1 MLLNSFIYLF
11 LVPCAF
17 LKSTNLSL
25 QTTNT
30 KNLSIFLTS
39 SKCTILS
46 IRLCTAMIYA
56 LAILVSRTLSRALA
70 TLPYKLSCGIS
81 ILIIF
86 QQLRL
91 VNSVAQFPAAKNS
104 ATKGCHFCLYAL
116 VSYNTQLTHTRVC
129 YVHTLVYNENVE
141 SAGISCKFFAT
152 LRQLS
157 GMLVV
162 IYGPCAL
169 NLPPSAVIQNSLLP
183 A

>member
-1 MLLNSFIYLF
+1 MFLNSLIYLF

-30 KNLSIFLTS
+30 KNLSIFHTS

-116 VSYNTQLTHTRVC
+116 VSHSTQLTHTRVC
-129 YVHTLVYNENVE
+129 THLFIMKMWRVQ
-141 SAGISCKFFAT
+141 A
-152 LRQLS
+152 
-157 GMLVV
+157 
-162 IYGPCAL
+162 
-169 NLPPSAVIQNSLLP
+169 
-183 A
+183 

>member
-1 MLLNSFIYLF
+1 MFTLHFS
-11 LVPCAF
+11 
-17 LKSTNLSL
+17 LKD
-25 QTTNT
+25 
-30 KNLSIFLTS
+30 
-39 SKCTILS
+39 ILS
-46 IRLCTAMIYA
+46 IRICSAMIYA
-56 LAILVSRTLSRALA
+56 LTILVSRTHSRPHA
-70 TLPYKLSCGIS
+70 TLLYTLSCGIF

-91 VNSVAQFPAAKNS
+91 VNSLAQFPAAKNS

-116 VSYNTQLTHTRVC
+116 VTHNTHCTHTAHTQHTHAHTPVC

-183 A
+183 V